1 MRVIVSKVVT
11 LTATSVKLLVT
22 QRKGNK
28 VMIEQKELRSDLA
41 NQVVKYA
48 VEVSEPLH
56 DYDWQEMVE
65 IVIDELRGCWDRN
78 EVKR

>member
-1 MRVIVSKVVT
+1 M
-11 LTATSVKLLVT
+11 
-22 QRKGNK
+22 
-28 VMIEQKELRSDLA
+28 MIEQKELRSDLA